1 MGDSSVVTNLGG
13 LAPGQEGPGGAFK
26 RPVENSDVPES
37 GQPPAKKPNT
47 SHAAPWPG
55 SFLQRETTTFS
66 QRVAADLADAEEGL
80 RVVEAARASQRSLV
94 ATTDTIEIEINEI
107 EKKLSDPN
115 FYANDP
121 DEFIKISKK
130 LEIAKKELDNYE
142 TRWLEIDEKKQF
154 FKIN

>member
-1 MGDSSVVTNLGG
+1 MSFNVEFEYKNL
-13 LAPGQEGPGGAFK
+13 
-26 RPVENSDVPES
+26 PEKIS
-37 GQPPAKKPNT
+37 NK
-47 SHAAPWPG
+47 
-55 SFLQRETTTFS
+55 
-66 QRVAADLADAEEGL
+66 
-80 RVVEAARASQRSLV
+80 
-94 ATTDTIEIEINEI
+94 EIEINEI